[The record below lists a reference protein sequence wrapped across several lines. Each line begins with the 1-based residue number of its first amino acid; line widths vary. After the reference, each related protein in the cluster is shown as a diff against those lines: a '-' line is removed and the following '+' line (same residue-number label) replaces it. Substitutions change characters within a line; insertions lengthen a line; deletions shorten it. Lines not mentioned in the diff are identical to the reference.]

1 MNRKIR
7 VLQVIPSLCPGGAER
22 MVIHLVRGLDPSR
35 YTVEVVSLADPAGTD
50 LEQIAAAEGITVTY
64 LGKRPGFDPRVWPR
78 FDGLLSRI
86 EPDVVHIHL
95 NALLYAAPP
104 ALRRGVPAVVYTAHN
119 FPDLLVPTS
128 LGWFYR
134 WCFRHGV
141 VPVSISR
148 NLTPALRIAFGVD
161 NLPLIPNG
169 IPVAPFRH
177 PRVSRE
183 DWRRAAGF
191 SDTDFLFVCVA
202 RLSPQKNH
210 DLLLRAFVE
219 VAGASPRPQLLLAG
233 DGELREP
240 LTRLAEELNIPS
252 RVHFLGNRSDVPEM
266 LAACDVFTL
275 ASSQEANPLC
285 VMEAMAAGLPVVCTR
300 VGGVP
305 ELVGARLH
313 GLLVEPG
320 DADGLAQAMSAM
332 MFDSVLRAAC
342 GCRAAARAVEE
353 FDVPRMAA
361 AYDALY
367 RRLLAVEEQPLA
379 ERKSCLIQS
388 ESHI

>member
-7 VLQVIPSLCPGGAER
+7 VLQVVPSLCPGGAER
-22 MVIHLVRGLDPSR
+22 MMIHLARGLDPSR
-35 YTVEVVSLADPAGTD
+35 YSVEVVSLADPAGTD
-50 LEQIAAAEGITVTY
+50 LERIADAAGITVTY
-64 LGKRPGFDPRVWPR
+64 LGKHPGFDPRVWPR

-104 ALRRGVPAVVYTAHN
+104 ALRRGIRAVVYTAHN
-119 FPDLLVPTS
+119 FPDLLVPAS
-128 LGWFYR
+128 LDWFYR
-134 WCFRHGV
+134 WCFRRGV

-148 NLTPALRIAFGVD
+148 NLTSALRTVFGVKAI
-161 NLPLIPNG
+161 PLIPNG
-169 IPVAPFRH
+169 IPVEPFRH

-183 DWRRAAGF
+183 AWRRAEGF
-191 SDTDFLFVCVA
+191 SDADFLFVCVA

-210 DLLLRAFVE
+210 DLLLRAFAA
-219 VAGASPRPQLLLAG
+219 VAEASPRARLLLAG

-240 LTRLAEELNIPS
+240 LTCLAEELNIAS
-252 RVHFLGNRSDVPEM
+252 RVHFLGNRSDIPEM
-266 LAACDVFTL
+266 LAACDVFSL

-305 ELVGARLH
+305 ELVGSRLH

-320 DADGLAQAMSAM
+320 DAAGLAHAMSAM
-332 MFDSVLRAAC
+332 MADSVLRAAC
-342 GCRAAARAVEE
+342 ACRAAERAVNE

-367 RRLLAVEEQPLA
+367 CRLLAIEEEPVSK
-379 ERKSCLIQS
+379 EKSCLIQS
-388 ESHI
+388 ELHI